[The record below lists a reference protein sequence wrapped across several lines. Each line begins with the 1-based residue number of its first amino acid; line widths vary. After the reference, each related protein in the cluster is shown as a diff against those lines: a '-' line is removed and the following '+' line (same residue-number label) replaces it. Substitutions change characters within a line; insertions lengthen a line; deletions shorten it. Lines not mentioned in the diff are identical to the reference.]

1 MNFVFTEKKMSSSD
15 DLRAYAEK
23 KIGKLEKLFRGE
35 ERISRKR
42 RLCRR
47 FRPHTPWADLRVR
60 RFFAFRRARDKS
72 PAFQQK
78 KPGASHD
85 GSRSLYSGSIVVVA
99 VTAAPAAT
107 TAGGTLAVL
116 TDAGKTGIRIL
127 HELLELV
134 LKGGG
139 DRRRGAASRRLGRAS
154 LLQWRTGACPSIMA
168 T

>member
-1 MNFVFTEKKMSSSD
+1 MAAQ
-15 DLRAYAEK
+15 L
-23 KIGKLEKLFRGE
+23 IRGE

-72 PAFQQK
+72 SAFQQK
-78 KPGASHD
+78 NRAPSHD

-99 VTAAPAAT
+99 VTAAPAAA

-116 TDAGKTGIRIL
+116 TDAGKTDYKLISVVDCDPRYDDYNDL
-127 HELLELV
+127 DELPNFV
-134 LKGGG
+134 LKEIRNFF
-139 DRRRGAASRRLGRAS
+139 DNYKI
-154 LLQWRTGACPSIMA
+154 LQKVEEWAPA
-168 T
+168 EPVHLDKQ